1 MAHVSCFV
9 MQAFDGGAYD
19 RRFEETFAPAI
30 AKGGAKA
37 LRADKILGTKPII
50 DKIETALRAAD
61 IAFAEISENN
71 PNVFIE
77 LGYALNLGIPLVMA
91 CDAAKRGVLPFDITH
106 RPVIFYKT
114 ESQGD
119 FERLSN
125 DVEIAV
131 KAAITEAADR
141 GLSLPVS
148 VATRAPLQQDELKTR
163 IMLEILDA
171 QMTDPDGLSAYGIKK
186 ALSAAGTPERVT
198 SLATMKLLSE
208 GMIHAEK
215 MTDYNNDE
223 FLAYALTDHGRD
235 LLLEQYSEIKRQAE
249 EAAAPKVAP
258 RSAFDVDFD
267 DDVPF

>member
-1 MAHVSCFV
+1 MAQVSCFV
-9 MQAFDGGAYD
+9 MQSFDAGPYD

-30 AKGGAKA
+30 ARGGAKA
-37 LRADKILGTKPII
+37 VRADKILGTKPII
-50 DKIETALRAAD
+50 EKIETALQAAD

-77 LGYALNLGIPLVMA
+77 LGYALNLGVPLVMA
-91 CDAAKRGVLPFDITH
+91 CDAARRGVLPFDITH

-125 DVEIAV
+125 DVELAV

-141 GLSLPVS
+141 ALSLPVS
-148 VATRAPLQQDELKTR
+148 VTARAPLQQDELKTR

-208 GMIHAEK
+208 GLVHASQ
-215 MTDYNNDE
+215 MTDYNNNE
-223 FLAYALTDHGRD
+223 YLAYALSDHGRD
-235 LLLEQYSEIKRQAE
+235 LLLEQYVEIRRDAE
-249 EAAAPKVAP
+249 ESARP
-258 RSAFDVDFD
+258 RHKQASAFDSDLD